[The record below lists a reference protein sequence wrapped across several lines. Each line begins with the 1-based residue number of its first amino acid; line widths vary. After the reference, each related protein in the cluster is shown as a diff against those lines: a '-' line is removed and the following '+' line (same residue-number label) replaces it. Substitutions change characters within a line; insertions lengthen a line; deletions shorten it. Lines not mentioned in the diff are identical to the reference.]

1 MTGPV
6 PRHVYVFLAI
16 GLVAASQSGNLVR
29 VGDAHPAVMAA
40 WRLLLASGIMAAFAG
55 PRLRDILA
63 LSRAEKWLTF
73 LAGAALAAHLMT
85 WIAAIQR
92 TTVANAAIFFSVN
105 PVVTGAAAHIIF
117 GERISPKLAASVVL
131 GLAGVAV
138 IGLDDFRVSADSAA
152 GDAFS
157 LLCSF
162 LFTAYFLFGKKVRA
176 KLDNRAYVAAVYG
189 SAALCGFAAAAA
201 LGLPVLE
208 QSQRNWLCFILLA
221 IIPTSIGHTALNAA
235 LRYMDAS
242 RISAATLSEPVL
254 AGLVAWWAWGEA
266 ARPSAFAGYALI
278 AASVVVLVWDEVRG
292 AR

>member
-1 MTGPV
+1 MASP
-6 PRHVYVFLAI
+6 PRYVYAFLAI

-40 WRLLLASGIMAAFAG
+40 WRLLLASLIMAALAG
-55 PRLRDILA
+55 PRLRELA
-63 LSRAEKWLTF
+63 GLSRTEKWLAF
-73 LAGAALAAHLMT
+73 LAGAALSAHLMT
-85 WIAAIQR
+85 WIAAVQR
-92 TTVANAAIFFSVN
+92 TTVANAAIFFSTN
-105 PVVTGAAAHIIF
+105 PVITAIAAHLIY
-117 GERISPKLAASVVL
+117 GERITLRLFASVVL

-138 IGLDDFRVSADSAA
+138 IGLDDFHLSAESAS

-162 LFTAYFLFGKKVRA
+162 FFTAYFMFGKRVRA
-176 KLDNRAYVAAVYG
+176 KLDNRAYVTAVYG
-189 SAALCGFAAAAA
+189 SAALCSFAAAAA

-208 QSQRNWLCFILLA
+208 QSARNWLCFVLLA
-221 IIPTSIGHTALNAA
+221 IIPTSVGHTALNAA

-266 ARPSAFAGYALI
+266 ARPSAFAGYSLI
-278 AASVVVLVWDEVRG
+278 ACSVVVLVWDEFRGVR
-292 AR
+292 